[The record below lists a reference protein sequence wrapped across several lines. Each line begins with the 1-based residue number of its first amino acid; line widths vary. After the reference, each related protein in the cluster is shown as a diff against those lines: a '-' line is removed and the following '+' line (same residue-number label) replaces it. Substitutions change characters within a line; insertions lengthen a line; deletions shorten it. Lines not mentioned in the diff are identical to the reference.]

1 MKRRSINRHISTSSS
16 TEADCSFLQ
25 CQSQF
30 ETLTGDA
37 LAFLIDGVMRRAWSV
52 NRSAQFLR
60 FLVGGRFYKLNR
72 RLKDTELQSHSHLW
86 EKKDL
91 CHVRANLLLMKVTL
105 FMLQSTDRLVNFTI
119 NYCSL
124 ILTTLKLMAT
134 GLADRAA
141 QVASCRI

>member
-141 QVASCRI
+141 QVASCGI

>member
-91 CHVRANLLLMKVTL
+91 CHVRANLLLMSDSRSRSSCYRQL
-105 FMLQSTDRLVNFTI
+105 SQSVN
-119 NYCSL
+119 
-124 ILTTLKLMAT
+124 
-134 GLADRAA
+134 
-141 QVASCRI
+141 

>member
-1 MKRRSINRHISTSSS
+1 MRRQSINRHISTPSS

-60 FLVGGRFYKLNR
+60 FLVGGRFYELNR

-86 EKKDL
+86 EKKDF
-91 CHVRANLLLMKVTL
+91 CHVSAKLLLMSDSRASK
-105 FMLQSTDRLVNFTI
+105 SRSSG
-119 NYCSL
+119 YCQ
-124 ILTTLKLMAT
+124 LT
-134 GLADRAA
+134 G
-141 QVASCRI
+141 

>member
-60 FLVGGRFYKLNR
+60 FLVGCCFYKLNR

-91 CHVRANLLLMKVTL
+91 CHVRANLLLMSDSRSR
-105 FMLQSTDRLVNFTI
+105 STDRLVNFTI

-141 QVASCRI
+141 QVASCGI